1 MKTKIVIYVIAGVVL
16 GAFFIA
22 NWALLSSPVP
32 LNLLFA
38 SVETPLAIVLLL
50 LAGVVLAVDF
60 TVHALAEHAWR
71 VDRRKL
77 MMARVTAEQNAL
89 HIQDLRPSMEREFA
103 AIRAQ
108 LDRVLT
114 GVQRLANDTMEVAS
128 LTSPAPGS
136 APAHGPAPAQPP
148 EAEPELIPPR
158 SGDSGRRH

>member
-1 MKTKIVIYVIAGVVL
+1 VKTKIVIYAIAAVVL

-50 LAGVVLAVDF
+50 LAGVVLAVDCA
-60 TVHALAEHAWR
+60 VHALAEHAWR

-77 MMARVTAEQNAL
+77 MAARVTAEQNAI

-114 GVQRLANDTMEVAS
+114 GVQRLANDTMEVAT
-128 LTSPAPGS
+128 LTAPAP
-136 APAHGPAPAQPP
+136 AAGPAPASAQGP
-148 EAEPELIPPR
+148 ATEPELIPPR
-158 SGDSGRRH
+158 SGDPGRRH